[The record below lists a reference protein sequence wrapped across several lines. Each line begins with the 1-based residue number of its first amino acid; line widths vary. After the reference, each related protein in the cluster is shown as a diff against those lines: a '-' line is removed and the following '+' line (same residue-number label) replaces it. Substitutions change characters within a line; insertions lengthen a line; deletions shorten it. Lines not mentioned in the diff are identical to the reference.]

1 MPPLVDLLRRH
12 LLANSRSSRTVRT
25 YVAVAAAFFACL
37 GGRDPARG
45 EVESF
50 LARPRAD
57 GARRAAAGRN
67 QELAALRAL
76 AAFAVRE
83 GRWPANPT
91 DGVPFSRE
99 APRDPVVLGAGEVG
113 RFFRAAAEHPPAGE
127 RAQAL
132 AVLAFLSQAGLRVHE
147 LVALDLGQV
156 DLASGTLLSVKGK
169 GNTVHDLPLNA
180 PAAALVSGWLSERS
194 RRVASGERALFVSD
208 RGTRLS
214 ARTVE
219 NWVAHLRAH
228 AGTAKKVTP
237 HTFRH
242 SAATL
247 ALTMG
252 TDLATVGELLRH
264 SDLNTTRRYLHL
276 VDARRREAVGKLAA
290 TVPADLLGCLGRAPA
305 EAPSPPP
312 AARVLAPLPA
322 NDTLPAAPD
331 GPLRTPPEAPAS
343 IPSDALDGQ
352 CGFVAKS
359 FPCDRRSESSDQHGV
374 VAA

>member
-1 MPPLVDLLRRH
+1 MPPLVDLFRRH
-12 LLANSRSSRTVRT
+12 LLADSRSSRTVRT
-25 YVAVAAAFFACL
+25 YAAVAAAFFACL

-76 AAFAVRE
+76 AAFAVRD
-83 GRWPANPT
+83 GYWPANPT

-99 APRDPVVLGAGEVG
+99 APRDPAVLNTNAVG

-132 AVLAFLSQAGLRVHE
+132 AVLALLSQAALRVHE
-147 LVALDLGQV
+147 LVDLDLGQV

-180 PAAALVSGWLSERS
+180 PAVALVSGWLSERS

-219 NWVAHLRAH
+219 NWVARLRPH
-228 AGTAKKVTP
+228 VGTAKRVTP

-290 TVPADLLGCLGRAPA
+290 SVPADVLGGAQAPPVQPPRAHPVVGLL
-305 EAPSPPP
+305 S
-312 AARVLAPLPA
+312 PLPA
-322 NDTLPAAPD
+322 NDTVPARPEARLPAAPD
-331 GPLRTPPEAPAS
+331 AS
-343 IPSDALDGQ
+343 PSASLDPLDGQ
-352 CGFVAKS
+352 CGLDATPP
-359 FPCDRRSESSDQHGV
+359 PCGLM
-374 VAA
+374 